1 MQLAKQVGWQ
11 VTVLD
16 HRPALLSRDRF
27 PFADHLLTYTPT
39 QPQTYRSQLTPS
51 IVAVVMTHHYST
63 DLALLNTLLPTP
75 LRYLGVLGPK
85 RRMQQLEHDLAAQGI
100 TLTLAQRQR
109 LYNPIDLDIGAET
122 SAEIALAIVAEI
134 QAAITERT
142 GHPLRDRPGPIH
154 LPLPTATQAPCLAWQ
169 PSG

>member
-1 MQLAKQVGWQ
+1 
-11 VTVLD
+11 
-16 HRPALLSRDRF
+16 
-27 PFADHLLTYTPT
+27 
-39 QPQTYRSQLTPS
+39 
-51 IVAVVMTHHYST
+51 MTHHYST

-85 RRMQQLEHDLAAQGI
+85 RRMQQWEHDLAAQGI

-109 LYNPIDLDIGAET
+109 LYNPIGLDIGAET